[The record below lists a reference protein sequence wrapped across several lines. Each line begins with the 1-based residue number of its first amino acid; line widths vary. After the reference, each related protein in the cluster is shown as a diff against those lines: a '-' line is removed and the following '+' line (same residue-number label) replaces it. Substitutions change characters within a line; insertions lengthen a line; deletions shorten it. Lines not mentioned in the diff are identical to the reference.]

1 MDDTKRMKSPT
12 KPCTIPSALS
22 ARRIHF
28 RSRGTSCVSHK
39 LWKLAAGSVVLLSL
53 SLLLAACSSSI
64 EAVDVRTAEF
74 DVPPD
79 VEVAI
84 DSGAGGIRLRGE
96 SGRDTVTVTAT
107 LHSFASTEELAA
119 EQVEELEVRWRLE
132 DRGLFVDF
140 APPQAPAIGKGAYA
154 DLELLVPAGSSLT
167 LATDDGSIEIA
178 FIHGA
183 VAASGRDDP
192 IIVRETSGVLLLN
205 GIACDIDV
213 QQASGEAIF
222 ATTTEGDLRFVNVAG
237 LIDAETREGDILYEG
252 LPSGRSNR
260 LITHDGD
267 LQVAL
272 PPDANLLIDAS
283 ARNGLI
289 TVDLPLVGDLTSNE
303 WTATLNDP
311 DPQSASTLRLT
322 ATGGMIAIE
331 PWDEPVR

>member
-1 MDDTKRMKSPT
+1 
-12 KPCTIPSALS
+12 
-22 ARRIHF
+22 
-28 RSRGTSCVSHK
+28 
-39 LWKLAAGSVVLLSL
+39 
-53 SLLLAACSSSI
+53 
-64 EAVDVRTAEF
+64 
-74 DVPPD
+74 
-79 VEVAI
+79 
-84 DSGAGGIRLRGE
+84 
-96 SGRDTVTVTAT
+96 
-107 LHSFASTEELAA
+107 
-119 EQVEELEVRWRLE
+119 
-132 DRGLFVDF
+132 
-140 APPQAPAIGKGAYA
+140 
-154 DLELLVPAGSSLT
+154 
-167 LATDDGSIEIA
+167 
-178 FIHGA
+178 
-183 VAASGRDDP
+183 
-192 IIVRETSGVLLLN
+192 LN